1 MAGYAELGEFVF
13 SCIVYVVNIKLL
25 VSCNQIGFGIMLLI
39 ALSMLSYF
47 CSQAVLSYLFASWD
61 HFGTLKQLLS
71 HPYHYLALLLFICTF
86 AEIDRVSGHVGRAI
100 KDLKL
105 QRQLG
110 KVVK

>member
-25 VSCNQIGFGIMLLI
+25 VSCNQIGWGIMLLI

-47 CSQAVLSYLFASWD
+47 CSQAILSYLFASWD

-71 HPYHYLALLLFICTF
+71 HPYHYMALILFICTF

-100 KDLKL
+100 KDLRL
-105 QRQLG
+105 QRKLG